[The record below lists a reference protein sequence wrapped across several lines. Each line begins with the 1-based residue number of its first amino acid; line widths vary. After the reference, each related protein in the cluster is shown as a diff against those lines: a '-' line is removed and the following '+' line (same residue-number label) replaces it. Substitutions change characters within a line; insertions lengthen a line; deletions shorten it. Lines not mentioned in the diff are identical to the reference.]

1 MDELKKY
8 GIHHV
13 GLVVPDL
20 DATVQHWKDYYG
32 VTDFKYWT
40 FNPMKAWVYGQPV
53 EEYKLNVAMGTIH
66 PGGCNVEIISPI
78 TEYGYHY
85 DFVKSGKTGLN
96 HICFST
102 DNYEFNKSAL
112 SMKNAVHFYLKPK
125 LKMILLDI
133 DAVFTQKILLVTLY
147 TKSEK
152 FPISENNPKQKTL
165 SIKDRVFYLRDS
177 H

>member
-8 GIHHV
+8 SIHHV

-102 DNYEFNKSAL
+102 DNYDSTRA
-112 SMKNAVHFYLKPK
+112 HFLEKCGTF
-125 LKMILLDI
+125 LFEAEIEDDI
-133 DAVFTQKILLVTLY
+133 VGY
-147 TKSEK
+147 
-152 FPISENNPKQKTL
+152 
-165 SIKDRVFYLRDS
+165 RRCFYAEDTSGDFVYEIREVPYFRK
-177 H
+177 